1 MLVGTD
7 GVGRFGQCEGEG
19 RYVYTGFVLDSFG
32 NHSTTSVP
40 LVSGVN
46 LWLILER
53 ELGVHVH

>member
-1 MLVGTD
+1 MGLGVLVNVRVK
-7 GVGRFGQCEGEG
+7 VGMFIQ
-19 RYVYTGFVLDSFG
+19 VLFWTLSG